1 MVIKNLDKISV
12 YAHKILKPYL
22 KKLLEIHKDNIKSI
36 VLYGSG
42 TSEDFVPK
50 KSNINL
56 IVICEKIDFDD
67 LKKSVR
73 IVTNGIKKGIIA
85 PLFFTP
91 KHIRTSQDVF
101 PIEFLEF
108 KDNYLV
114 LYGDDPFTEL
124 HINEEHLRLECE
136 EQIKGKLIRIRQAY
150 LETSGKKGGIRNLLI
165 TSLNGI
171 IPPIRAILRLSAKGR
186 SASGGKDITPPR
198 KKSLVLERAEELI
211 GIDREVFTEMLSIK
225 KGQKVSIH
233 KLEDIFKRYLYEIE
247 KIAVYVDRL

>member
-12 YAHKILKPYL
+12 YAHKILGPYL

-36 VLYGSG
+36 ILYGSG
-42 TSEDFVPK
+42 TSEEFVPK

-91 KHIRTSQDVF
+91 EHIRTSQDVF

-171 IPPIRAILRLSAKGR
+171 IPPIRAILRLKN
-186 SASGGKDITPPR
+186 ITPPR
-198 KKSLVLERAEELI
+198 EKSLVLERAEELI
-211 GIDREVFTEMLSIK
+211 GIDREVFTEILSIK